1 MGVLVGRRVLSSPLA
16 RRNPTVKLVVVFIV
30 SLGLLFLLDPVSTWT
45 LYALA
50 VVGVFVGAKIPWRTL
65 LLAQLPFIAFAF
77 GVFWINVVS
86 RPGDVLWEFG
96 LLRVTV
102 EGISMGAALAARA
115 LTIGALSVGFIYSTD
130 AVRLMASLHQH
141 ARLPARVSYA
151 VMSGYRLL
159 EQLSREWT
167 IIRHAQDVRAPL
179 SAAGRPRRG
188 WRSFLSAGFT
198 LLITALRRGERVAES
213 LESRGLGLHPR
224 TIWRPVELGRADA
237 LFAVGVVLVLA
248 AVICGAALAGVLRG
262 PGSLF

>member
-1 MGVLVGRRVLSSPLA
+1 MSILVGRTAIDSPLA
-16 RRNPTVKLVVVFIV
+16 RRNPTVKLAVVFAV
-30 SLGLLFLLDPVSTWT
+30 SAGLLFLLDPVSTWT
-45 LYALA
+45 LYVLALVGV
-50 VVGVFVGAKIPWRTL
+50 VVGARIPMRTL
-65 LLAQLPFIAFAF
+65 LLAQLPFVAFAF
-77 GVFWINVVS
+77 GVFWINVLS
-86 RPGDVLWEFG
+86 RPGDVLWQWG

-102 EGISMGAALAARA
+102 DGISVGAALGARA
-115 LTIGALSVGFIYSTD
+115 LTIGALSVGFVYSTD

-179 SAAGRPRRG
+179 TPAGRPRRG
-188 WRSFLSAGFT
+188 WRAFLSAGFT

-237 LFAVGVVLVLA
+237 LFAGGVLLVLA
-248 AVICGAALAGVLRG
+248 IVIGGAAWAGVLRG

>member
-1 MGVLVGRRVLSSPLA
+1 MSVIVGRSAVESPLS
-16 RRNPTVKLVVVFIV
+16 RRNPTAKLAVVFVV

-45 LYALA
+45 LYGLA
-50 VVGVFVGAKIPWRTL
+50 AAGVLVGARIPLGRFV
-65 LLAQLPFIAFAF
+65 LAQLPFVAFAF
-77 GVFWINVVS
+77 GVFWINVLS
-86 RPGDVLWEFG
+86 RPGEVLWEFG
-96 LLRVTV
+96 ILRVTA
-102 EGISMGAALAARA
+102 EGISIGAALGARA
-115 LTIGALSVGFIYSTD
+115 LTIGSLSIGFIYSTD

-179 SAAGRPRRG
+179 ATNGRPRRG
-188 WRSFLSAGFT
+188 WRSFVSAGFT

-213 LESRGLGLHPR
+213 LESRGLGLQPR
-224 TIWRPVELGRADA
+224 TIWRPVPLGRADA
-237 LFAVGVVLVLA
+237 FFAAGVLLVLA
-248 AVICGAALAGVLRG
+248 VVIGVAAAAGVLRG